1 MKKLI
6 LSVACMVC
14 LLAFTAKSQTTIPDP
29 GFENW
34 TSSHDVVGWDN
45 SNVSTTY
52 VGLAVTITCVTQSTD
67 AHSGSFSANI
77 LSKDTTILFI
87 TTPVTPGFVTL
98 GTFWFNSTSQ
108 TGGVIGGIPFSG
120 RPDSLTCW
128 YKSSL
133 QGSDKTSFY
142 FSEWQG
148 THTTIIAND
157 SAKIA
162 TSAANWTYF
171 AMPINYLDAV
181 TPVDSLNITIGCSDI
196 GVQANIANN
205 SQMNLDDVSLV
216 YGSVG
221 IMDIAYSNNFNV
233 YVDKATNQLIVNL
246 NFDQS
251 QSTEISL
258 YTITGQLLK
267 SDVKNIKTSKEMI
280 DLGTLAKGVYVVKVL
295 RNDGQNFSQKIS
307 IN

>member
-1 MKKLI
+1 MKKLF
-6 LSVACMVC
+6 LSVVCILC
-14 LLAFTAKSQTTIPDP
+14 LLALAAKSQTTIPNP

-34 TSSHDVVGWDN
+34 TSNHDAVGWDN
-45 SNVSTTY
+45 SNLSTTY
-52 VGLAVTITCVTQSTD
+52 LGLAVTITGVTKSTD
-67 AHSGSFSANI
+67 AHSGSYSAKL
-77 LSKDTTILFI
+77 LSKDTTIVVY

-108 TGGVIGGIPFSG
+108 TGGVTGGILFHG

-133 QGSDKTSFY
+133 QGSDKSSFY

-148 THTTIIAND
+148 AHATIIAND

-171 AMPINYLDAV
+171 AMPIHYMDAG
-181 TPVDSLNITIGCSDI
+181 TPDSLNITIGSSDM

-233 YVDKATNQLIVNL
+233 YADKATNQLIINL

-251 QSTEISL
+251 QSTEIAL
-258 YTITGQLLK
+258 YTISGQLVK
-267 SDVKNIKTSKEMI
+267 SYVKNIESSKELME
-280 DLGTLAKGVYVVKVL
+280 LSSLSKGIYVLKVM

-307 IN
+307 VN

>member
-1 MKKLI
+1 MKNLI
-6 LSVACMVC
+6 LSGVCMLC
-14 LLAFTAKSQTTIPDP
+14 LLAFTAKSQTTIPNP

-34 TSSHDVVGWDN
+34 TNNHQAVDWDN
-45 SNVSTTY
+45 SNISTTY
-52 VGLAVTITCVTQSTD
+52 LGIPVTITCVTKSTD

-77 LSKDTTILFI
+77 LSKDTTIMFV

-108 TGGVIGGIPFSG
+108 TGGVIGGIAFSG

-142 FSEWQG
+142 FEEWQG
-148 THTTIIAND
+148 SHTTIIAND
-157 SAKIA
+157 STKLS

-171 AMPINYLDAV
+171 SMPINYLNPG
-181 TPVDSLNITIGCSDI
+181 TPDSMLLTIGCSDI
-196 GVQANIANN
+196 GVQANITNN

-221 IMDIAYSNNFNV
+221 IMDIAYSDYFNV
-233 YVDKATNQLIVNL
+233 YADKYTNQLIINL

-258 YTITGQLLK
+258 YSISGQLI
-267 SDVKNIKTSKEMI
+267 SSYVNNIKASKELI
-280 DLGTLAKGVYVVKVL
+280 DVGSLAKGIYVINVI
-295 RNDGQNFSQKIS
+295 REDGQKFSQKIS

>member
-1 MKKLI
+1 MKKIYFSGL
-6 LSVACMVC
+6 CMLC
-14 LLAFTAKSQTTIPDP
+14 LLAYTAKSQTTIPNP

-34 TSSHDVVGWDN
+34 TNNHDAVSWDN

-52 VGLAVTITCVTQSTD
+52 LSIPVTITCVTKSTD
-67 AHSGSFSANI
+67 FHSGAFSAKL
-77 LSKDTTILFI
+77 LSKDTTIMFV

-108 TGGVIGGIPFSG
+108 TGGVVGGVPFSG

-142 FSEWQG
+142 FEEWQG

-171 AMPINYLDAV
+171 AMPLHYLDAG
-181 TPVDSLNITIGCSDI
+181 TPDSLNITIGCSDI
-196 GVQANIANN
+196 GIQANITKN
-205 SQMNLDDVSLV
+205 SQMNLDDVTLV
-216 YGSVG
+216 YGTVG
-221 IMDIAYSNNFNV
+221 IIDIAHSGNFNV
-233 YVDKATNQLIVNL
+233 YADKSTNQLIVDL

-258 YTITGQLLK
+258 YNISGQMIK
-267 SDVKNIKTSKEMI
+267 SDVKNIKSSKELI
-280 DLGTLAKGVYVVKVL
+280 GLGSLPKGIYVVKVH
-295 RNDGQNFSQKIS
+295 RNDGQCFSQKIS